1 MTDFTGLVA
10 VITGAASGIGAATA
24 TELLSRGATVAIL
37 DRDVSGATPD
47 ALAIACDIADPAAVK
62 VAVSRVAD
70 ELGGI
75 DIVINNAGIGASGT
89 VADNDDAEWA
99 RVLDVNITGMA
110 RVVREALPHLE
121 RSRNAAV
128 VNMSSAVAYVG
139 VRNRA
144 LYSAS
149 KAAVVGLTLGMAA
162 DHVRDGIRVNAVAPG
177 TAETPWIGRLLQE
190 SDDPDAAAESL
201 RQRQPIGRL
210 VSPVEVARAL
220 AYLASP
226 LSGSTTGEIL
236 RVDGGMS
243 SLRL

>member
-1 MTDFTGLVA
+1 MNDFTGLVA
-10 VITGAASGIGAATA
+10 IITGAASGIGAATA
-24 TELLSRGATVAIL
+24 VELRSRGAAVAIL
-37 DRDVSGATPD
+37 DRDVSGASSD
-47 ALAIACDIADPAAVK
+47 ALAIACDITNAAAVEAA
-62 VAVSRVAD
+62 VARVAR
-70 ELGGI
+70 ELGGV
-75 DIVINNAGIGASGT
+75 DVVINNAGIGASGT
-89 VADNDDAEWA
+89 VAENDDDEWG
-99 RVLDVNITGMA
+99 RVLDVNVTGMA
-110 RVVREALPHLE
+110 RVVRAALPHLR
-121 RSRNAAV
+121 RSEHAAV

-162 DHVRDGIRVNAVAPG
+162 DHVGDGVRVNAVAPG
-177 TAETPWIGRLLQE
+177 TAETPWIVRLLQE
-190 SDDPDAAAESL
+190 AEDPGSAAEAL

-210 VSPVEVARAL
+210 VTPGEVARAL

>member
-10 VITGAASGIGAATA
+10 IITGAASGIGAATA
-24 TELLSRGATVAIL
+24 AELMRRGAAVAIL
-37 DRDVSGATPD
+37 DRDVSGASLD
-47 ALAIACDIADPAAVK
+47 ALAIPCDIADPDAVKAAVT
-62 VAVSRVAD
+62 RVAG

-99 RVLDVNITGMA
+99 RVLDVNVTGMA

-121 RSRNAAV
+121 RSDNAAV

-162 DHVRDGIRVNAVAPG
+162 DHVRAGIRVNAVAPG

-190 SDDPDAAAESL
+190 SEDPDAAAEAL

-210 VSPVEVARAL
+210 VAPVEVARAL

-226 LSGSTTGEIL
+226 LSGSTTGTIL

-243 SLRL
+243 SLRV

>member
-10 VITGAASGIGAATA
+10 IITGAASGIGAATA
-24 TELLSRGATVAIL
+24 VELMSRGAAVVIL
-37 DRDVSGATPD
+37 DRDVSGASPD
-47 ALAIACDIADPAAVK
+47 ALSIGCDITDPDAVAAAV
-62 VAVSRVAD
+62 ARVAE

-89 VADNDDAEWA
+89 VADNDDDEWG
-99 RVLDVNITGMA
+99 RVLDVNVTGMA
-110 RVVREALPHLE
+110 RIVRAALPHLE
-121 RSRNAAV
+121 RSEHAAV

-162 DHVRDGIRVNAVAPG
+162 DHVRSGIRVNAVAPG
-177 TAETPWIGRLLQE
+177 TAETPWIDRLLQDSE
-190 SDDPDAAAESL
+190 DPDAAAEAL

-210 VSPVEVARAL
+210 VAPVEVARAL

-226 LSGSTTGEIL
+226 LSGSTTGTIL

-243 SLRL
+243 SLRV